1 MEMKGLI
8 DRIHSD
14 TKVLESHF
22 LDTFL
27 NYFRYSL
34 HLTTLILKE
43 GNNLRQDYLKNKLLK
58 HYRVFRN
65 FCQLFAPLQKVTE
78 VEIMYDD
85 NAYEISLNY
94 EGDLFLNNEEVLLY
108 VKYYLHRKK
117 LEDFKGTIVGV
128 VNEDFKKFIEHVKD
142 LYRKSVRSE
151 SDFLQQEKRLKQL
164 EEKFEEFR
172 IEVLKDTVWV
182 YEKIIR
188 RKYNK
193 FKQLVKQETK
203 HS

>member
-43 GNNLRQDYLKNKLLK
+43 GNNLRQDYLNNKLFK

-151 SDFLQQEKRLKQL
+151 SDFLQQEKRLKEL

-182 YEKIIR
+182 YGEIIR

-193 FKQLVKQETK
+193 FKQLVTQQT
-203 HS
+203 